1 MPQSSNA
8 TADTTLDATGLL
20 CPLPVLKARRAL
32 KPLRPGS
39 GARGARDR
47 PRRDQGFRAF
57 LPDNRLRDD
66 RGQRAA
72 RRDIAVSAEKAG
84 LTAAGPA
91 GGCSF
96 HGCDDHHAAAD
107 GGRRRRARRAP
118 ERSAETGAR
127 KAADR
132 DRPVSCRFG
141 PSRPRDRPSRPRRH
155 RLEGILRHRGGP
167 DDGGRR
173 ERDWRISPQGGFDS
187 LLAIGGGSS
196 IDTAKAMSVLFANGG
211 EMRDYKVPAEIPKA
225 GPPIVAIPTTAGTGS
240 EVTRF
245 TVITDTETDEKML
258 IAGLAC
264 CPIAAIVDYEL
275 TLTMPLRLTADTGLD
290 SLTHAIEAY
299 VSRRAN
305 PFTDGL
311 AKNAMGLIARHIRT
325 ACAEPDNRA
334 AREAMMLGATTA
346 GMAFSNASV
355 CLVHGMSR
363 PIGAFFHVPHGLS
376 NAMLLP
382 EITAFS
388 APAALERY
396 ADCARA
402 MGMAEEGEGSQAAVA
417 RLLDELRRLN
427 EDLQVPTPRAGASM
441 PGAIEELL
449 PVMASQALASGSPAN
464 NPRVPTS
471 DEIIDLYRARV
482 RAEIKHCS
490 SAAGFS
496 RA

>member
-1 MPQSSNA
+1 MA
-8 TADTTLDATGLL
+8 ALITTPRLMAVGAGALAELPGLMARLGLSRPLIVTDPYIAGSGILDRATGLL
-20 CPLPVLKARRAL
+20 D
-32 KPLRPGS
+32 
-39 GARGARDR
+39 GARIAWAVFSDTVSDPTTEVIGT
-47 PRRDQGFRAF
+47 GVH
-57 LPDNRLRDD
+57 LLRD
-66 RGQRAA
+66 
-72 RRDIAVSAEKAG
+72 
-84 LTAAGPA
+84 
-91 GGCSF
+91 
-96 HGCDDHHAAAD
+96 
-107 GGRRRRARRAP
+107 
-118 ERSAETGAR
+118 
-127 KAADR
+127 
-132 DRPVSCRFG
+132 
-141 PSRPRDRPSRPRRH
+141 
-155 RLEGILRHRGGP
+155 
-167 DDGGRR
+167 
-173 ERDWRISPQGGFDS
+173 GGFDS
-187 LLAIGGGSS
+187 LVAIGGGSS
-196 IDTAKAMSVLFANGG
+196 IDTAKGMSVLFANGG
-211 EMRDYKVPAEIPKA
+211 HMRDYKVPAEIPQL
-225 GPPIVAIPTTAGTGS
+225 GPPIIAIPTTAGTGS

-245 TVITDTETDEKML
+245 TVVTDTETDEKML

-264 CPIAAIVDYEL
+264 CPAAAIVDYEL

-355 CLVHGMSR
+355 ALVHGMSR

-402 MGMAEEGEGSQAAVA
+402 MGVAEEGEGSQAAVA

-427 EDLQVPTPRAGASM
+427 DDLKVPSPQAYGIDPSRYD
-441 PGAIEELL
+441 ELL

-464 NPRVPTS
+464 NPRVPTAE
-471 DEIIDLYRARV
+471 EIIQLYRRV
-482 RAEIKHCS
+482 YE
-490 SAAGFS
+490 
-496 RA
+496 